1 LGDDDAVKVI
11 EAIVQKGKIMKPITE
26 RLVMARINRALL
38 DGRQLHKC
46 RPNSKMF
53 GRCGSYCLQ
62 GADGIILQD
71 HIDLEKLGRET
82 GVIAEWERMTR

>member
-1 LGDDDAVKVI
+1 
-11 EAIVQKGKIMKPITE
+11 MKQITE
-26 RLVMARINRALL
+26 RLVMARINRALQ

-53 GRCGSYCLQ
+53 ARCGPYWLQ
-62 GADGIILQD
+62 GADGSILQD

-82 GVIAEWERMTR
+82 GVIAKWERMAR